1 MHVFDPNLRA
11 PYMMQSAISV
21 ERQLPW
27 KSTISST
34 YTNTRALHMLRSVN
48 VGAFDAALG
57 NRYEYQSTGI
67 LNQNQFMVN
76 FNTRFSRKL
85 TLFSFYVL
93 NKAMSDTDGVTTFP
107 ADPFNYR
114 IEYGRASN
122 DIRHRFVLGGN
133 VIAPFGLRFNP
144 FVIANSGRPFNI
156 IVGRDLNGDSILTN
170 DRPALAQPGQ
180 VGAINTAYGWF
191 NPKPGPGD
199 IIIPR
204 NYGDGPGL
212 FTVNLRASRTFG
224 FGGARKDKRPAGMGG
239 GDGGG
244 GGRGGRGGGGMR
256 GGFGGGGM
264 RGMMDSGNT
273 EQRFN
278 LTLSVQ
284 ARNLFNTVNLASPVG
299 NLSSALFGQ
308 STQTAGGFGG
318 GTDANNRRLE
328 FQLRLTF

>member
-1 MHVFDPNLRA
+1 M
-11 PYMMQSAISV
+11 
-21 ERQLPW
+21 
-27 KSTISST
+27 
-34 YTNTRALHMLRSVN
+34 
-48 VGAFDAALG
+48 
-57 NRYEYQSTGI
+57 
-67 LNQNQFMVN
+67 NQNQFMVN

-93 NKAMSDTDGVTTFP
+93 NKANSDTDGVTTFP
-107 ADPFNYR
+107 SDPFNYR

-133 VIAPFGLRFNP
+133 IIAPMGLRFNP
-144 FVIANSGRPFNI
+144 FIIANSGRPFNI

-170 DRPALAQPGQ
+170 DRPAFAQPGQ
-180 VGAINTAYGWF
+180 AGAIDTAYGWF
-191 NPKPGPGD
+191 NPRPGPGD
-199 IIIPR
+199 VIIPR
-204 NYGDGPGL
+204 NYGDGPGY
-212 FTVNLRASRTFG
+212 FTINLRASRTFG
-224 FGGARKDKRPAGMGG
+224 FGGTRKDNRPAGMGG

-244 GGRGGRGGGGMR
+244 GGMRGGRGGGGMR
-256 GGFGGGGM
+256 GFGGGGM

-278 LTLSVQ
+278 VTLSVQ
-284 ARNLFNTVNLASPVG
+284 ARNLLNTVNLASPVG

-318 GTDANNRRLE
+318 GADANNRRLE